1 MPTTAPNSFGLK
13 FHRFTLIDPPK
24 REWPTGFEARIDAI
38 DEVKTAVV
46 TRADER
52 LLFTKRQGVERA
64 SKFSKHDLDDDQ
76 VLIALSINGENFGYD
91 GSHLRQFLCSTK
103 KKTKIKESS
112 R

>member
-46 TRADER
+46 TRADEG